1 MLRSLLS
8 ALGLAIATLSPVGA
22 QQVPTT
28 GFQADLDSL
37 VARVIR
43 IHPRPWAHTSREGF
57 LRQAEALRATATADT
72 DDRVLAGIMR
82 LTASLEDGHTSITD
96 LGPAGGKWYP
106 VRFYLFSDGL
116 WITAVTPEHQELAG
130 ARVLRL
136 GSTAADSAVARVLPL
151 FSADNE
157 WGRREGAALLANA
170 VLERALDIVSQE
182 DSLPL
187 ETTKGRATLR
197 AIATGNGDV
206 SWWQYGEISGPP
218 GTHLVTAFGG
228 RDADGYRDPARNADL
243 PLHLRGRRAYWWT
256 YLPRDSTVYFAF
268 NNVVAKSRFS
278 QFTLMEE
285 LGQALGRVD
294 SAPGASQRFILDLR
308 YNSGG
313 DGSLTPAIV
322 NEFVKRDR
330 SIGRRGRFF
339 VITGGKTFS
348 AAAGTVIDLLR
359 HTSPILVGEPIGAAF
374 NACGDAGHSLLPAHQ
389 IGLAVSTN
397 CTLVTALDDVRVIP
411 VQVPASTSGE
421 DYFAGRDPPVD
432 AILSAP
438 APYPE
443 VISTLRQRGAAAARA
458 LYAEQERRFGSI
470 AWWQPFSWEELNG
483 AAYDLLD
490 QKRVD
495 DAVAGFEI
503 NARRFPK
510 RWDAW
515 DSAGDGYRA
524 AGRDADAVAAY
535 RRALDLAPDNW
546 NASHQKQAIKELT
559 GR

>member
-182 DSLPL
+182 DSLLL

-228 RDADGYRDPARNADL
+228 RD
-243 PLHLRGRRAYWWT
+243 
-256 YLPRDSTVYFAF
+256 
-268 NNVVAKSRFS
+268 
-278 QFTLMEE
+278 
-285 LGQALGRVD
+285 
-294 SAPGASQRFILDLR
+294 
-308 YNSGG
+308 
-313 DGSLTPAIV
+313 
-322 NEFVKRDR
+322 
-330 SIGRRGRFF
+330 
-339 VITGGKTFS
+339 
-348 AAAGTVIDLLR
+348 
-359 HTSPILVGEPIGAAF
+359 
-374 NACGDAGHSLLPAHQ
+374 
-389 IGLAVSTN
+389 
-397 CTLVTALDDVRVIP
+397 
-411 VQVPASTSGE
+411 
-421 DYFAGRDPPVD
+421 
-432 AILSAP
+432 
-438 APYPE
+438 
-443 VISTLRQRGAAAARA
+443 
-458 LYAEQERRFGSI
+458 
-470 AWWQPFSWEELNG
+470 
-483 AAYDLLD
+483 
-490 QKRVD
+490 
-495 DAVAGFEI
+495 
-503 NARRFPK
+503 
-510 RWDAW
+510 
-515 DSAGDGYRA
+515 
-524 AGRDADAVAAY
+524 
-535 RRALDLAPDNW
+535 
-546 NASHQKQAIKELT
+546 
-559 GR
+559 